1 MTRTRAADRP
11 RVRLIWDE
19 LLSHAVPR
27 ALRELGFKTSHV
39 GAESDGAPARGS
51 GDAVVIAYAQHTSQ
65 VIVTSNHDMMLLCDE
80 AGQRFV
86 WIDPRGRQL
95 RREDQVLLCFQ
106 QIRQWEEIL
115 DSGLCV
121 RALRTKAVAIT
132 SSEAQRLATQ
142 RFKELRRRK
151 RVASKRSATQDLAL
165 VADWGSTEAWGPW
178 EDSTK

>member
-19 LLSHAVPR
+19 LLSHPVAR
-27 ALRELGFKTSHV
+27 ALRALGFNTTHV
-39 GAESDGAPARGS
+39 GAEADGAPPRGS
-51 GDAVVIAYAQHTSQ
+51 NDPAVIGYAQQTGG

-95 RREDQVLLCFQ
+95 RQEDQVLLCFR

-115 DSGLCV
+115 DSGMCV
-121 RALRTKAVAIT
+121 RALRTKAAPIT
-132 SSEAQRLATQ
+132 SAEAARLAMQ
-142 RFKELRRRK
+142 RFRALRRRQ
-151 RVASKRSATQDLAL
+151 RVAARRRTTTGPDHLRLQD
-165 VADWGSTEAWGPW
+165 
-178 EDSTK
+178 